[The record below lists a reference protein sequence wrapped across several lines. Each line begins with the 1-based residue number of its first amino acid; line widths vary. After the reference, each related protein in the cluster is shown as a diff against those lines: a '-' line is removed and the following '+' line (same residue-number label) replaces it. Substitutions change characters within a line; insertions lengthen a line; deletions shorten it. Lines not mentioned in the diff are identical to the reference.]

1 MFTDMV
7 GSTAAAQA
15 NEAEALRLRDEQ
27 EAIVRPLF
35 SAHQGREIKSTGDG
49 FLVLFDSAL
58 RAVEC
63 ALDIQEHLHQ
73 RNSRPNLPPIRLR
86 IGVHLGDVE
95 ERAGDV
101 FGDSVNVAS
110 RIEPLS
116 DPEGVC
122 ISEPVFGLVRNKI
135 SNRLEKLEPQVLKG
149 VLFPMDIY
157 RVHLAWTGEGP
168 ATTVGVPVPLRRAG
182 SRFSRSSTSALTPP
196 TSTLPME

>member
-15 NEAEALRLRDEQ
+15 NETEALRLRDEQ
-27 EAIVRPLF
+27 EAIVRP
-35 SAHQGREIKSTGDG
+35 SSRAHQGREIKSTGDG

-73 RNSRPNLPPIRLR
+73 RNSRPDLPPIRLR

-122 ISEPVFGLVRNKI
+122 ISAQVFGLVRNKI
-135 SNRLEKLEPQVLKG
+135 LEPARKAGAAGAQGGAVPDG
-149 VLFPMDIY
+149 
-157 RVHLAWTGEGP
+157 HLPGPLRLDGEGP
-168 ATTVGVPVPLRRAG
+168 ATTPAHASSAQKSG
-182 SRFSRSSTSALTPP
+182 SRFSRSST
-196 TSTLPME
+196 